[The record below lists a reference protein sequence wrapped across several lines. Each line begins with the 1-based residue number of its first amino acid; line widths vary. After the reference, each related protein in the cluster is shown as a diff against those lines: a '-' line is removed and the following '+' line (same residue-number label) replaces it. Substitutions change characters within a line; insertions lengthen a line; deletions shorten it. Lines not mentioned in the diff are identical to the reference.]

1 MTKLRAVANLMQL
14 IKSTPTRGE
23 DGENIDIDID
33 IDEVVMVS
41 YDPDMLRAKAYDL
54 CQSMGIRPEPW
65 CIRYPVMGNDEFQS
79 VHEWSMKLSHEI
91 GFIIEQ

>member
-23 DGENIDIDID
+23 DGENID

-91 GFIIEQ
+91 DFIIEQ

>member
-14 IKSTPTRGE
+14 IKSSPTRGE
-23 DGENIDIDID
+23 DGENID

>member
-23 DGENIDIDID
+23 DGENIDID
-33 IDEVVMVS
+33 EVVMVS

-54 CQSMGIRPEPW
+54 CQSMGIRLEPW

-79 VHEWSMKLSHEI
+79 VHEWSMKLSQEI

>member
-1 MTKLRAVANLMQL
+1 MKL
-14 IKSTPTRGE
+14 IKSTSTTGE
-23 DGENIDIDID
+23 DGENVYT
-33 IDEVVMVS
+33 DEVVMISDDVDS
-41 YDPDMLRAKAYDL
+41 LRAKAYDL

>member
-33 IDEVVMVS
+33 EVVMVS
-41 YDPDMLRAKAYDL
+41 YDPDMLRAKAHDL

>member
-23 DGENIDIDID
+23 DGENIDID
-33 IDEVVMVS
+33 EVVMVS
-41 YDPDMLRAKAYDL
+41 HDPDMLRAKAYDL

>member
-23 DGENIDIDID
+23 DGENID

>member
-33 IDEVVMVS
+33 EVVMVF

-91 GFIIEQ
+91 DFIIEQ